1 VDTGS
6 RIDISVGLWGAEAP
20 GGEGKAGWA
29 TCGHAPPSLIAHM
42 HTESIISGLEAHK

>member
-20 GGEGKAGWA
+20 GGEGKGR
-29 TCGHAPPSLIAHM
+29 GGRGGLLVGMPPLP
-42 HTESIISGLEAHK
+42 